1 MFTIHDCESKFFS
14 LSHNLCCLLKLKH
27 VNYIL
32 NHLSLY
38 SFLQKELQNLED
50 ACDEMLMVE
59 DESLVPYPFF
69 NTRMQLK
76 WKYWII
82 GPKFNS
88 MHHHETIE
96 RFFQEIR
103 FQKFLYYL
111 LLSLAFIP
119 PILYFSL
126 TQKYISDRRGFCQSR
141 GR

>member
-1 MFTIHDCESKFFS
+1 
-14 LSHNLCCLLKLKH
+14 
-27 VNYIL
+27 
-32 NHLSLY
+32 
-38 SFLQKELQNLED
+38 
-50 ACDEMLMVE
+50 
-59 DESLVPYPFF
+59 
-69 NTRMQLK
+69 
-76 WKYWII
+76 
-82 GPKFNS
+82 

-96 RFFQEIR
+96 RFFQEIH